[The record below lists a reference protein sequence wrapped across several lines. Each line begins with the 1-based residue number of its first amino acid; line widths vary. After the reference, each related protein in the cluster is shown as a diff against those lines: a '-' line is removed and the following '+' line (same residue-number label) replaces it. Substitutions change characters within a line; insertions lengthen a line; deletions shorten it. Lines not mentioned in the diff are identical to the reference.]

1 MYDSLGNIYGSRVQI
16 PSHSKRKGILRTRPV
31 CFSLDQTSFNF
42 SLFGSRR
49 VSFLPSVFQ
58 MEIIFTYYLQ
68 SVTSFRSALIS
79 SSPVQADERSSIV
92 VAMAGHS
99 SDNEESAPSPISSP
113 GMDNIQLLMD
123 TIHQLTSDK
132 EELQAHVGSLSQQ
145 LQQVGFNAFPIVSNY
160 LLMLFLSN

>member
-1 MYDSLGNIYGSRVQI
+1 
-16 PSHSKRKGILRTRPV
+16 
-31 CFSLDQTSFNF
+31 
-42 SLFGSRR
+42 
-49 VSFLPSVFQ
+49 

-79 SSPVQADERSSIV
+79 SSPVRADERSSIV

-99 SDNEESAPSPISSP
+99 FDNEESAPSPISSP

-160 LLMLFLSN
+160 LFMLFLSN